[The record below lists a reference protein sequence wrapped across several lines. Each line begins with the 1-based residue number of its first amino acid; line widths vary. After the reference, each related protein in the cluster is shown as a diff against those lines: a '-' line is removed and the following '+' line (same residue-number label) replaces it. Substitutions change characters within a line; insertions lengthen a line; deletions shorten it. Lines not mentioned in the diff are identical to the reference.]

1 VKTVFLGLHLT
12 AAPILHFY
20 ICNYVYSPLGLGDRI
35 PSDASNQKVFV
46 DRIGNYN
53 LEVNIVEDS
62 FDSNCIIR
70 KEHYDEF
77 IEDAKKVAL
86 TAYTV
91 PAFVKYELYNMIDIE
106 RDIAMVVV
114 WKPETTVKQIKDFDK
129 KWFLEK
135 Y

>member
-1 VKTVFLGLHLT
+1 M
-12 AAPILHFY
+12 
-20 ICNYVYSPLGLGDRI
+20 
-35 PSDASNQKVFV
+35 
-46 DRIGNYN
+46 
-53 LEVNIVEDS
+53 EDS
-62 FDSNCIIR
+62 FDSTHIIR
-70 KEHYDEF
+70 KELYDEF

-86 TAYTV
+86 TAYTA